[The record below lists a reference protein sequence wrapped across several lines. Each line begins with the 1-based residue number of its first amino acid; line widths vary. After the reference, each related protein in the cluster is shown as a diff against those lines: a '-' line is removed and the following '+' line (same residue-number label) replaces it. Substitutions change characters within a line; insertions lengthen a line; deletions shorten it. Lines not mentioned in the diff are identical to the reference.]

1 MAAIEL
7 NGLTKRFGAVTA
19 VDNLTLEL
27 GAGTVTGLLGPNGA
41 GKTTTLRMLLGLV
54 APSAGSAT
62 FGGRR
67 YVDLDEPARHV
78 GAVLEASS
86 FHPGRRAVDHLRI
99 LASAAGL
106 PAQRVHEALAQVGM
120 TEHAHRRV
128 GGFSLG
134 MRQRLGLAG
143 ALLGEPS
150 VLVLDE
156 PANGLDPE
164 GVHWLRR
171 FLRSQA
177 DAGRTVVVSSHLLA
191 EVAQTVD
198 HVVILDKGRLVTSAP
213 LAELTARS
221 RSAVIVRTPDA
232 DRLRME
238 LTRRGI
244 DAAVTGPDQVTAAGT
259 TPEVVGRVI
268 GAIGLVIYE
277 MRIEES
283 NLEDVFFSL
292 TTTEGATVMNRLVRT
307 ELLKQR
313 TTRTFVAGICAA
325 PAVAGLVTIAIL
337 SAAGKQ
343 GNDPLGPDSLVHV
356 IGGPAG
362 VITLIAALLGV
373 LGMAGEYRHQTIT
386 TTFLASPRRRDVVV
400 AKLVAHSLAGALMGL
415 LSLAVSVAIAVPW
428 LRATGVDVYLD
439 GEGVRVAAG
448 LVASTALYGALGVSI
463 GALLRNQTIAAA
475 VAAGL
480 AARRRGAH
488 RRPGPRRRLR
498 AVAARSRR
506 PGARPHRPEW
516 RRPRRARRRRHL
528 RPLHRRVR
536 RRRRP
541 PHRRPRHHLI
551 TPSQRSTR
559 RSQP

>member
-67 YVDLDEPARHV
+67 YVDLEEPARHV
-78 GAVLEASS
+78 GAVLETSG
-86 FHPGRRAVDHLRI
+86 FHPGRRAVDHLRV

-106 PAQRVHEALAQVGM
+106 PARRVHEALAQVAM

-191 EVAQTVD
+191 EMAQTVD
-198 HVVILDKGRLVTSAP
+198 HVVILDKGRLITSAP

-221 RSAVIVRTPDA
+221 RPAVIVRTADA

-244 DAAVTGPDQVTAAGT
+244 DAAVTGPDQVTAAAT
-259 TPEVVGRVI
+259 TPEVVGGVI
-268 GAIGLVIYE
+268 GAVGLVIYE

-292 TTTEGATVMNRLVRT
+292 TTTETAT
-307 ELLKQR
+307 
-313 TTRTFVAGICAA
+313 
-325 PAVAGLVTIAIL
+325 
-337 SAAGKQ
+337 S
-343 GNDPLGPDSLVHV
+343 
-356 IGGPAG
+356 
-362 VITLIAALLGV
+362 
-373 LGMAGEYRHQTIT
+373 
-386 TTFLASPRRRDVVV
+386 
-400 AKLVAHSLAGALMGL
+400 
-415 LSLAVSVAIAVPW
+415 
-428 LRATGVDVYLD
+428 
-439 GEGVRVAAG
+439 
-448 LVASTALYGALGVSI
+448 
-463 GALLRNQTIAAA
+463 
-475 VAAGL
+475 
-480 AARRRGAH
+480 
-488 RRPGPRRRLR
+488 
-498 AVAARSRR
+498 
-506 PGARPHRPEW
+506 
-516 RRPRRARRRRHL
+516 
-528 RPLHRRVR
+528 
-536 RRRRP
+536 
-541 PHRRPRHHLI
+541 
-551 TPSQRSTR
+551 
-559 RSQP
+559 